1 MATITSN
8 PELWVNTM
16 LVEEHGLALDG
27 PKPGISGIVT
37 FAAFVGVGAVPLLP
51 YLVPASR
58 LFSTSVMVAL
68 VACGLGAVRI
78 PDLRNVTST
87 RLPRDKNNHVV
98 YGSRLDAPG
107 LRRAVVTTDG
117 VRRRSD

>member
-51 YLVPASR
+51 YLVPALDPDFFRPASWWR
-58 LFSTSVMVAL
+58 SWHVAS
-68 VACGLGAVRI
+68 APSGYPI
-78 PDLRNVTST
+78 
-87 RLPRDKNNHVV
+87 
-98 YGSRLDAPG
+98 YGM
-107 LRRAVVTTDG
+107 
-117 VRRRSD
+117 